1 VTEPSAEPAT
11 IPADEIATAEV
22 ATGTVE
28 VAAGPAMGPGAE
40 PVTAGRP
47 SWSRPSRLRA
57 VPAFLVA
64 SMLVAG
70 GLLMAVGGMVRL
82 VEPAPATPSPTIA
95 ATPAAGVTPAPT
107 IVPVPPPSG
116 PAG

>member
-1 VTEPSAEPAT
+1 MT
-11 IPADEIATAEV
+11 PADEIATAEV
-22 ATGTVE
+22 A
-28 VAAGPAMGPGAE
+28 AGPADAAAE
-40 PVTAGRP
+40 PAAAGRP
-47 SWSRPSRLRA
+47 SWSRSSRLRA
-57 VPAFLVA
+57 LPALLVA